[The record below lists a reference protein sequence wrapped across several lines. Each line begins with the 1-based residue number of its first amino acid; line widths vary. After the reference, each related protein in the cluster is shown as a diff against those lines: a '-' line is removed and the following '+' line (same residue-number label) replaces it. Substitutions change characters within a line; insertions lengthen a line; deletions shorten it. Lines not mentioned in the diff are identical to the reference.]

1 MKEMKYDIIV
11 VGAGSG
17 GLGVSLFMA
26 KVGLKTLLIERSDEH
41 IGGDCLND
49 GCVPSKALIHVSR
62 LMQQAKQ
69 GALFG
74 YTISGKPDF
83 NKAIEYVLAKQ
94 AIIRRHE
101 NADYLRKEGLEVVLG
116 TAHFIAA
123 AAIKV
128 EDEIYT
134 AKKIVLA
141 TGSRPAA
148 LKVPGI
154 EKVRQFNNEN
164 IFELNDMPAR
174 MLVVGGG
181 PIGIEIGQALNR
193 LGIQI
198 TIIHR
203 GENILPHD
211 ATEM

>member
-1 MKEMKYDIIV
+1 M
-11 VGAGSG
+11 
-17 GLGVSLFMA
+17 
-26 KVGLKTLLIERSDEH
+26 
-41 IGGDCLND
+41 
-49 GCVPSKALIHVSR
+49 IHVSR
-62 LMQQAKQ
+62 LMQHAKQ

-83 NKAIEYVLAKQ
+83 NKAIEYVLSKQ

-116 TAHFIAA
+116 TATFISSSC
-123 AAIKV
+123 IKV
-128 EDEIYT
+128 DDKIFT

-148 LKVPGI
+148 LYVPGI
-154 EKVRQFNNEN
+154 EKVRQFNNET
-164 IFELNDMPAR
+164 IFALNDMPAS

-193 LGIQI
+193 LGIKV
-198 TIIHR
+198 TIIHH

-211 ATEM
+211 AEEMGGILTKQLTDEGITFFLNAKIKAFTTANEAVIEPVSKLPSAA